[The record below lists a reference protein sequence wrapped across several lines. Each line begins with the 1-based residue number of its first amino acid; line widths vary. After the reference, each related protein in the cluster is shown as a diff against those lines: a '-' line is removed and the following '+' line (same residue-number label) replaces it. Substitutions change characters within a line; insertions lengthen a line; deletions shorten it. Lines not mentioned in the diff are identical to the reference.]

1 MFFDPGD
8 ARVVGV
14 VYPAKIKIININ
26 DTVKES
32 GNKQIKNKKVKWILK
47 KIIKNKKNR
56 IKNKIGRVF

>member
-1 MFFDPGD
+1 MFFDPGG
-8 ARVVGV
+8 AGVVGV

-26 DTVKES
+26 DSVKES
-32 GNKQIKNKKVKWILK
+32 ANKQIKNKKVKWILK